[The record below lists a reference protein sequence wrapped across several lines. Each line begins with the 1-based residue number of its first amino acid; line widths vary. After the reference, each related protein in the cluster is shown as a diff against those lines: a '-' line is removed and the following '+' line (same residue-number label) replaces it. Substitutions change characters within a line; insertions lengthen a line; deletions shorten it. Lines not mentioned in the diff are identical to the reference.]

1 MDWTGKKLYGFSHSC
16 CFAGS
21 QDLGNLNVDDIQSDF
36 SPSSL
41 EEFRGISGDE
51 TEDFLKTVQTSTDH
65 ILQLNPL
72 SYFDTF
78 DSLTAHK
85 VDPETN
91 YGFLSSPSSS
101 SSASL
106 PPSPTTPIAPL
117 PSLEMPLE
125 TDTFP
130 TDCYTY
136 FGNNQS
142 HAVPMGA
149 YPNSPRHNHVKMAGR
164 YNKEEKRSFEKW
176 TQHVHLRPDGS
187 CKCLEKKN
195 AKKCVLKKCE

>member
-1 MDWTGKKLYGFSHSC
+1 MDLY
-16 CFAGS
+16 
-21 QDLGNLNVDDIQSDF
+21 DIQSDF

-51 TEDFLKTVQTSTDH
+51 TEDFLKTVQTSSDH
-65 ILQLNPL
+65 ISQLNPL
-72 SYFDTF
+72 SYFDTL
-78 DSLTAHK
+78 DSPTAYEVH
-85 VDPETN
+85 PETD
-91 YGFLSSPSSS
+91 YGILSSPSSS

-106 PPSPTTPIAPL
+106 PPSPVSLSPTTPVAPL
-117 PSLEMPLE
+117 PSLELPLE

-130 TDCYTY
+130 TDRYTY
-136 FGNNQS
+136 CGNIQS
-142 HAVPMGA
+142 RAVPMGA
-149 YPNSPRHNHVKMAGR
+149 YPNSSRLNHVKMAGR